1 MQISDIRTVHCG
13 APAEPVARLDRVWTF
28 VVIETDDGTQ
38 GVGECSVFR
47 LNQAVAEV
55 VHRFATFLIGQDPT
69 RVEHLWQQMYRHPFF
84 RGGPIMNAAISGIDQ
99 ALWDIAGKVA
109 GLPVHRMLGGPV
121 RDRVRAYARGD
132 LAGSTVEQVLEAQRA
147 GFTAFKLSQPHPE
160 GGFEE
165 FAVAQAAADQVSD
178 ARDAVGRDLDLM
190 VDFHGRLS
198 PAAAVR
204 FLDAVRDQ
212 GLLFAE
218 ELIPPDNVPAYAQ
231 VTAAVPEVPC
241 ATGERLYTRWGFR
254 ELIELRAVHVIQPD
268 ICYAGGIS
276 ELRRIAAHAETHY
289 ISMAPHNPNGP
300 VATAANIHL
309 AAAIPNFLILE
320 YARKPPYFESVLK
333 QPLTLT
339 KGYFELPE
347 TPGLGVELD
356 EDYIASHPP
365 HDLAIPSDW
374 YADGSVADV

>member
-1 MQISDIRTVHCG
+1 MKITDIRILHCG
-13 APAEPVARLDRVWTF
+13 APAEPEARLDRVWTF
-28 VVIETDDGTQ
+28 VTIKTDEGVQ

-109 GLPVHRMLGGPV
+109 GLPVYKMLGGPV

-132 LAGSTVEQVLEAQRA
+132 LGGTTVEQVLEAGRA
-147 GFTAFKLSQPHPE
+147 GFTAFKLSPPHPE
-160 GGFEE
+160 EGFNEYT
-165 FAVAQAAADQVSD
+165 VAQAAADQV
-178 ARDAVGRDLDLM
+178 AEVRQAVGHDMDLM

-204 FLDAVRDQ
+204 FLDLVRDH

-254 ELIELRAVHVIQPD
+254 ELIESRAVHVIQPD

-300 VATAANIHL
+300 VAAAANIHL
-309 AAAIPNFLILE
+309 AAATPNFLILE
-320 YARKPPYFESVLK
+320 YARKPPYFEHVLH
-333 QPLTLT
+333 QPLVLT
-339 KGYFELPE
+339 EGHFGLPDA
-347 TPGLGVELD
+347 PGLGVDLD
-356 EDYIASHPP
+356 EDYLKSHPP
-365 HDLAIPSDW
+365 HELTIPSDW

>member
-1 MQISDIRTVHCG
+1 MQITDVRTLHCG
-13 APAEPVARLDRVWTF
+13 APTEPEARLDRVWTF
-28 VVIETDDGTQ
+28 VVVETDEGIP

-109 GLPVHRMLGGPV
+109 GLPVCRMLGGPV
-121 RDRVRAYARGD
+121 RDRVRAYARAD
-132 LAGSTVEQVLEAQRA
+132 LGGSGVDPVLDAQRA
-147 GFTAFKLSQPHPE
+147 GFTAFKLSPPHSE
-160 GGFEE
+160 RGFNEL
-165 FAVAQAAADQVSD
+165 AVAQAAADQVSEVR
-178 ARDAVGRDLDLM
+178 AAVGRDLDLM

-198 PAAAVR
+198 LAAAVR

-231 VTAAVPEVPC
+231 VTSAVPEVPC

-254 ELIELRAVHVIQPD
+254 ELIESNAVHVIQPD

-320 YARKPPYFESVLK
+320 YARKPPYFESVVK
-333 QPLTLT
+333 QPLTL
-339 KGYFELPE
+339 KQGHFQLPE

-356 EDYIASHPP
+356 EDYIAAHPP
-365 HDLAIPSDW
+365 HELPIPSDW
-374 YADGSVADV
+374 YVDGSVADI